1 MSFVYTRTQLKAV
14 INRFVQNKGGMLVDA
29 GATCNDAVRSVVNQV
44 DLVSGRRK
52 VPLVP
57 NLFNGE
63 YEYACPSDLNSYSII
78 DIPQQAKRED
88 GEFNL
93 VSSREFAI
101 NKKRGDIA
109 IDDFNGS
116 RILKINSKVSDKTVI
131 LSELDGIT
139 AGGGTWI
146 TRGDGDTLVAD
157 LDDFISGN
165 GALKMSINSGGNV
178 TAGIENIT
186 LNKFDFT
193 NYVNGNGAVFVWV
206 KITTLAGLTNYVLEI
221 GSDTSNYYSKT
232 VTTQNDGTAF
242 AVGWNL
248 LRFDMTNLTVVG
260 TPVLTNFTYTSIYM
274 TKLGSKISESDYKFD
289 RIVLKVG
296 KNANVEYYT
305 QYGWQTNAGVYIL
318 ESTQDTDVLVAG
330 ANEFELICKKGIH
343 LAAQEL
349 DLSAGGRNPL
359 LKIEDL
365 GKQYDDS
372 VKQYQMDNPSE
383 AAIMTTC
390 YYEY

>member
-1 MSFVYTRTQLKAV
+1 MPFVYTRTQLKSV
-14 INRFVQNKGGMLVDA
+14 INRFVQNKGGMLVDI

-57 NLFNGE
+57 NLFAGE
-63 YEYACPSDLNSYSII
+63 FDYACPSDLNSYAII
-78 DIPQQAKRED
+78 DVPQQAKRED

-93 VSSREFAI
+93 VSSREFAT

-109 IDDFNGS
+109 IDDFNGQ
-116 RILKINSKVSDKTVI
+116 RILKINSKVADKTIV
-131 LSELDGIT
+131 LSTLDEIT

-157 LDDFISGN
+157 PDDFIVGN
-165 GALKMSINSGGNV
+165 GALKMSINAGGLT
-178 TAGIENIT
+178 TAGIQNIA

-193 NYVNGNGAVFVWV
+193 NYVNGNGAVFIWV
-206 KITTLAGLTNYVLEI
+206 KITTLTGLTNYVFEI
-221 GSDTSNYYSKT
+221 GTDISNYYSQT

-242 AVGWNL
+242 VVGWNL
-248 LRFDMTNLTVVG
+248 LRFDMVNLTKVG
-260 TPVLTNFTYTSIYM
+260 TPTLTNFNYASVYM
-274 TKLGSKISESDYKFD
+274 TKLNTKISESDYKFD
-289 RIVLKVG
+289 QIILKVG

-305 QYGWQTNAGVYIL
+305 NYGWQTAAGAYIL
-318 ESTQDTDVLVAG
+318 ESTQDTDLIVAG
-330 ANEFELICKKGIH
+330 TNEFELICKKGIH

-365 GKQYDDS
+365 GKQYDVA
-372 VKQYQMDNPSE
+372 VKEYETDNPSE
-383 AAIMTTC
+383 AAIMTTS